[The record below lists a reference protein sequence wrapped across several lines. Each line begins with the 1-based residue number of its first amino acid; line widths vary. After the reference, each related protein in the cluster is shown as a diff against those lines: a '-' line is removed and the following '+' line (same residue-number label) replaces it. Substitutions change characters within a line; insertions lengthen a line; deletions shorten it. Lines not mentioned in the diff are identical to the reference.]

1 MTELFLHDFEI
12 EQSVIASC
20 IAYQDERQEVL
31 TRVKRGIFYSERHK
45 LIYGVI
51 DQLAAAGLVP
61 DLRSIAKQLR
71 DSGNLKK
78 AGGGT
83 YLSELVDNIPPSVNI
98 GHHIGQLENL
108 ALKRAL
114 MKAGN
119 AILKMGSDP
128 NAGSGLEC
136 LDKAMQML
144 IELASTG
151 TIDRNI
157 SIADSIL
164 EVYERTEEA
173 YKNGGKIRGLETGF
187 YDLDELI
194 NGLNQGNL
202 YLIAART
209 SEGKSAFAGNIAR
222 NVAGSGHPVQIFSLE
237 MTHSDLSSRLLSAES
252 KVKFSKLQCGDLNQ
266 HDWQL
271 IANAACA
278 FGDMPLFINDTAGL
292 SNLDLMRLARR
303 YKIEHGIELL
313 ICDYLQL
320 MRGQHPKDKV
330 QDVSDISRTLKIIAK
345 DLQIPVIALSQLNRN
360 IEHRQ
365 DKTPQ
370 LSDLRDSG
378 QLEQD
383 ADVIAFIHTDPVIGE
398 KIVRISKH
406 RQGPKGKVR
415 VHWAADFVQF
425 QNEID

>member
-1 MTELFLHDFEI
+1 MIELPLRDLET
-12 EQSVIASC
+12 EQSIIASC
-20 IAYQDERQEVL
+20 IAYPDDRQEIL
-31 TRVKRGIFYSERHK
+31 TRLKSEFFYSVRHV
-45 LIYGVI
+45 LIFEAI
-51 DQLAAAGLVP
+51 DQLTAAGLEP
-61 DLRSIAKQLR
+61 DLRSIAKQLM
-71 DSGNLKK
+71 DSGNLEK

-83 YLSELVDNIPPSVNI
+83 YLSELADNIPPSMNI
-98 GHHIGQLENL
+98 GHYIEKLQNL

-114 MKAGN
+114 VKTGN
-119 AILKMGSDP
+119 AILKMGADP

-164 EVYERTEEA
+164 EVCERTEEA
-173 YKNGGKIRGLETGF
+173 YKNGGKVRGIETGF
-187 YDLDELI
+187 YDLDGLI
-194 NGLNQGNL
+194 NGLNRGSL

-222 NVAGSGHPVQIFSLE
+222 NVAGDGHPVQIFSLE
-237 MTHSDLSSRLLSAES
+237 MTHADLSSRLLSAES
-252 KVKFSKLQCGDLNQ
+252 KLKFSKLQRGDL
-266 HDWQL
+266 DGAEWQRFTD
-271 IANAACA
+271 AASA
-278 FGDMPLFINDTAGL
+278 FDNTPLYINDTAGL
-292 SNLDLMRLARR
+292 SNMDLMRLARK
-303 YKIEHGIELL
+303 YKAQRGIEL
-313 ICDYLQL
+313 IIVDYLQL
-320 MRGQHPKDKV
+320 MRGQHPENKV
-330 QDVSDISRTLKIIAK
+330 QDVSDVSRTLKTIAK
-345 DLQIPVIALSQLNRN
+345 DLSVPVIALSQLNRN

-383 ADVIAFIHTDPVIGE
+383 ADVIAFIHTVNGE
-398 KIVRISKH
+398 KIVRIAKH

-415 VHWAADFVQF
+415 VYFAEDFVQF
-425 QNEID
+425 QNGID

>member
-1 MTELFLHDFEI
+1 MIELPLRDLET

-20 IAYQDERQEVL
+20 IAYPDDRQEIL
-31 TRVKRGIFYSERHK
+31 TRLKSEFFYSERHT
-45 LIYGVI
+45 LIFEAI
-51 DQLAAAGLVP
+51 DQLAAAGLEP
-61 DLRSIAKQLR
+61 DLRSIAKQLL
-71 DSGNLKK
+71 DSENLEK

-83 YLSELVDNIPPSVNI
+83 YLSELLDNIPPSVNI
-98 GHHIGQLENL
+98 NHHIEILQNL

-114 MKAGN
+114 VTVGN
-119 AILKMGSDP
+119 AIMKMGSDK

-136 LDKAMQML
+136 LDKAMQLL
-144 IELASTG
+144 IDLASTG

-164 EVYERTEEA
+164 EVSEQIQQAFE
-173 YKNGGKIRGLETGF
+173 NGGKVRGIETGF
-187 YDLDELI
+187 YDLDDLI
-194 NGLNQGNL
+194 NGLNRGSL

-222 NVAGSGHPVQIFSLE
+222 NVAGRGHPVQIFSLE
-237 MTHSDLSSRLLSAES
+237 MTHADLSSRLLSAES
-252 KVKFSKLQCGDLNQ
+252 KLKFSKLLRGDLDQNE
-266 HDWQL
+266 WQC
-271 IANAACA
+271 ISNAACV
-278 FGDMPLFINDTAGL
+278 FDDMPLYINDTAGL
-292 SNLDLMRLARR
+292 SDLDLMRLARKSKAQR
-303 YKIEHGIELL
+303 GIEL
-313 ICDYLQL
+313 IIVDYLQL
-320 MRGQHPKDKV
+320 MRGQHPENKV
-330 QDVSDISRTLKIIAK
+330 QDISDISRTLKIIAK

-383 ADVIAFIHTDPVIGE
+383 ADVIAFIHTVNGE
-398 KIVRISKH
+398 KVVRISKN

-415 VHWAADFVQF
+415 VYFAEDFVQF
-425 QNEID
+425 QNGVD